1 MTSLEAIETT
11 ISFCSRHN
19 YTHIVT
25 LKQSTSVP
33 HKNLIFKINVPPW
46 SWTVHVNFWWRYA
59 LKYLSTY
66 FPVSEYYLTTSH
78 ALLFYVL
85 PLKEISYIH
94 IHISWKNKR
103 AENIAELGWVVSFDV
118 DLFALQ
124 ALISHSF
131 ICLQAFNFKYI
142 IKRRSKLDIVIDKR
156 IALILLCLCVYD
168 VQFIAWA
175 LPKRV

>member
-11 ISFCSRHN
+11 ISFCCRHN

-33 HKNLIFKINVPPW
+33 HKNLIFKTNVPPW
-46 SWTVHVNFWWRYA
+46 SWTVHVTLWWRYA
-59 LKYLSTY
+59 LQYLNAY
-66 FPVSEYYLTTSH
+66 FPVLR
-78 ALLFYVL
+78 
-85 PLKEISYIH
+85 LKEKSYIH
-94 IHISWKNKR
+94 IHISYRTKR
-103 AENIAELGWVVSFDV
+103 AENIAESAWIVSFDV

-142 IKRRSKLDIVIDKR
+142 IKRRSNLDIVIDKQ

-175 LPKRV
+175 LPKHV